1 MAVFVVWGLGLPGTP
16 EPGPLGDSG
25 IGLHGGLMA
34 HVLAAARYAEA
45 QSLASSH
52 VFSAASTR
60 EAMPWRKYEV
70 RHCEGGRHTGYVYE
84 DSDGD
89 EIESKDRVLWGVP
102 YQRDRKKKKEKK
114 RHATGA
120 DDAGCEEHRNHP
132 EVGEPE
138 CSRRPN
144 VEVFQPA
151 RQQIRQQLLEQLG
164 CEGAQ
169 DERHAT
175 RAADA
180 GCEDPRNDPEDGEPE
195 SIRRP
200 NGQIQP
206 TRQQLRQ
213 QLLEQLGCE
222 VPWNDPEFGHP
233 EGIRRCI
240 GETQPITRQQL
251 RQQRLE
257 QQRQRLNLAGL
268 M

>member
-1 MAVFVVWGLGLPGTP
+1 MAVFLVWGLGVPGTP

-34 HVLAAARYAEA
+34 HLSAAARDAEA

-70 RHCEGGRHTGYVYE
+70 RPCEGGRHTGYVYE

-120 DDAGCEEHRNHP
+120 DAAGCEEH
-132 EVGEPE
+132 
-138 CSRRPN
+138 
-144 VEVFQPA
+144 
-151 RQQIRQQLLEQLG
+151 
-164 CEGAQ
+164 
-169 DERHAT
+169 
-175 RAADA
+175 
-180 GCEDPRNDPEDGEPE
+180 RNDPEDGEPE

-240 GETQPITRQQL
+240 GETQPITRLQL

-257 QQRQRLNLAGL
+257 QQRQ
-268 M
+268 